1 MYMLLDGAQNGGGS
15 MLIWMIVFFVLIW
28 LLMFRPQQK
37 KAKEER
43 KFRDELK
50 SGDRV
55 VLSSGI
61 YGKVQGV
68 SDTTV
73 EVEVT
78 NGVVL
83 TVEKSMIMPL
93 PETNTK
99 K

>member
-1 MYMLLDGAQNGGGS
+1 

-93 PETNTK
+93 TETNTK

>member
-1 MYMLLDGAQNGGGS
+1 

-61 YGKVQGV
+61 YGKVQEV

-73 EVEVT
+73 AVEVT

>member
-1 MYMLLDGAQNGGGS
+1 MLLDGAQNGGGS

>member
-61 YGKVQGV
+61 YGKVQEV

-73 EVEVT
+73 AVEVT

>member
-1 MYMLLDGAQNGGGS
+1 

-73 EVEVT
+73 AVEVT